1 MTSFNISIQNMTC
14 AGCAGRAERALNA
27 LSDTQAVVNL
37 ATHSARVDTALAP
50 KAFQLTLQAAGYP
63 AKIDKVMIQI
73 AEIQAGAQAD
83 ALEREIIDHPSVTA
97 ASLNRVAQ
105 SIWVEFIAGT
115 ATPDEFLEIIERG
128 GFVGQV
134 EQQGEIQPIRNTDF
148 RRTVW
153 AALLMLPV
161 FVVEMGG
168 HIYPP
173 IHAFVHSLI
182 GMERWALISF
192 LLISAVMIWPGRAFY
207 TIGLRA
213 LLKGAPE
220 MNSLVA
226 LGTLAA
232 WGYSTCV
239 VFAPTQLPS
248 DQHFLYFEA
257 AGVIITLILF
267 GRFMES
273 RAKGRA
279 GAAIE
284 RLIGLQPQTAW
295 IKIEDGFFEIPI
307 DQVQKGT
314 VVRVKAGEKIPV
326 DGTVIAGESYVG
338 QAMITGEPMP
348 VVRSVGDR
356 VIAGT
361 VNQDGTLDIKTT
373 GVGATA
379 MLAGIVRLVQDA
391 QATKLPVQ
399 KYLDVV
405 LRIFVPAILF
415 IALGTFLGW
424 LFLAPDAGVNVA
436 IIASVS
442 VLIIACPCALGL
454 ATPTSI
460 LVGTG
465 RAADLGVLFRRGDGL
480 QLLADVN
487 AIALDKTGTLTV
499 GRPSVT
505 PLYQTYEHTSEL
517 ASLQSRSTH
526 PIAKAME
533 AMARDNG
540 ATLMEVQDFRA
551 ERGRGVTGSID
562 GVIWRI
568 GSVLMM
574 SEAGISV
581 PDVTG
586 PKAASLIYVAKGK
599 DVVGVYAVHDEIH
612 PKAPALIASL
622 KQRGIEPVMITGDQS
637 ASAQAVADQ
646 LGISTFHA
654 QTLPADKANLVK
666 ALQQSHGTTAFL
678 GDGVND
684 APAMAQADV
693 GIAIGTGSDIAIESS
708 DVVLVGGDPAGVL
721 VAQKLAKATMANIKQ
736 NLIWAFGYNVVLIP
750 IAAGVMVPF
759 GFGMLNPMLASA
771 AMAIS
776 SICVVANALR
786 LRRA

>member
-14 AGCAGRAERALNA
+14 AGCAGRAECALNA
-27 LSDTQAVVNL
+27 LDHTQAVVNL
-37 ATHSARVDTALAP
+37 ATHSASVDTSITP
-50 KAFQLTLQAAGYP
+50 KELQQALQAAGYP

-73 AEIQAGAQAD
+73 ADIQAGAQAD

-97 ASLNRVAQ
+97 ASLNSVAQ

-115 ATPDEFLEIIERG
+115 ATPDEFLEIIEHA

-134 EQQGEIQPIRNTDF
+134 EQQGEIQPIRNMDF
-148 RRTVW
+148 RRAIW
-153 AALLMLPV
+153 AALLTLPV

-173 IHAFVHSLI
+173 IHAFVHSRI
-182 GMERWALISF
+182 GIDQWALMSF

-207 TIGLRA
+207 TIGLRS

-239 VFAPTQLPS
+239 VFAPDLLPS

-273 RAKGRA
+273 RAKGQA

-295 IKIEDGFFEIPI
+295 IKTEDGFSETPI
-307 DQVQKGT
+307 EQVQKDAI
-314 VVRVKAGEKIPV
+314 VRVKAGEKIPV
-326 DGTVIAGESYVG
+326 DGAVIAGESYVD

-348 VVRSVGDR
+348 IVRSVGDR

-361 VNQDGTLDIKTT
+361 VNQDGTLDLKTT
-373 GVGATA
+373 GVGSTA

-399 KYLDVV
+399 KHLDVV
-405 LRIFVPAILF
+405 IRIFVPTILF
-415 IALGTFLGW
+415 IVLGTFLGW
-424 LFLAPDAGVNVA
+424 RFLAPDAGVNSA
-436 IIASVS
+436 IIAAVS

-480 QLLADVN
+480 QLLADVKV
-487 AIALDKTGTLTV
+487 IALDKTGTLTI

-505 PLYQTYEHTSEL
+505 SLYQTQEHASEL

-533 AMARDNG
+533 AMTRDSG
-540 ATLMEVQDFRA
+540 AMPMEVQDFRA
-551 ERGRGVTGSID
+551 ERGRGVMGTIND
-562 GVIWRI
+562 TIWRI
-568 GSVLMM
+568 GSAAMM
-574 SEAGISV
+574 SEAGITV

-586 PKAASLIYVAKGK
+586 PKVASLIYMAKGH

-612 PKAPALIASL
+612 PKALALITSL
-622 KQRGIEPVMITGDQS
+622 KQRGIEPVMITGDQN
-637 ASAQAVADQ
+637 AAAQAVVDQ

-666 ALQQSHGTTAFL
+666 ALQQSHGITAFL

-708 DVVLVGGDPAGVL
+708 DVVLVGSDPAGIL

-736 NLIWAFGYNVVLIP
+736 NLIWAFGYNIVLIP
-750 IAAGVMVPF
+750 VAAGVMVPF
-759 GFGMLNPMLASA
+759 GFGMLNPMLAGA

-776 SICVVANALR
+776 SICVVRNALR
-786 LRRA
+786 LRRV

>member
-1 MTSFNISIQNMTC
+1 MTTFNISIQNMTC

-27 LSDTQAVVNL
+27 LVNTQASVNL
-37 ATHSARVDTALAP
+37 ATHSARVDTTLAP
-50 KAFQLTLQAAGYP
+50 KEFQHALQTAGYP
-63 AKIDKVMIQI
+63 AKIDKVIIQI
-73 AEIQAGAQAD
+73 EDIQAGAQAD
-83 ALEREIIDHPSVTA
+83 ALEHEIIGHPSVIR

-105 SIWVEFIAGT
+105 SLWIEFIAGT
-115 ATPDEFLEIIERG
+115 ASPDDFLEIIERA
-128 GFVGQV
+128 GFFGQV
-134 EQQGEIQPIRNTDF
+134 ERQGEIQPIQNMDF
-148 RRTVW
+148 RRAIL
-153 AALLMLPV
+153 AALLTLPV

-168 HIYPP
+168 HIYAP
-173 IHAFVHSLI
+173 IHAFVYNFI
-182 GMERWALISF
+182 GMDRWALMSF

-207 TIGLRA
+207 TVGLRA

-239 VFAPTQLPS
+239 VFASDFLPS

-273 RAKGRA
+273 RAKGQA

-295 IKIEDGFFEIPI
+295 IKAEDGFSETPI
-307 DQVQKGT
+307 DQVRKGAIA
-314 VVRVKAGEKIPV
+314 RVKAGEKIPV
-326 DGTVIAGESYVG
+326 DGTVIEGESYVD

-348 VVRSVGDR
+348 VFRSVGDR

-361 VNQDGTLDIKTT
+361 VNQDGTLDIETT
-373 GVGATA
+373 DVGATA
-379 MLAGIVRLVQDA
+379 LLAGIVRLVQDA

-399 KYLDVV
+399 KHLDVV
-405 LRIFVPAILF
+405 IRVFVPAILI
-415 IALGTFLGW
+415 IAAVTFLGW
-424 LFLAPDAGVNVA
+424 RFIAPDAGVNAA
-436 IIASVS
+436 IIAAVS

-465 RAADLGVLFRRGDGL
+465 RAADLGVLFRRGDSL
-480 QLLADVN
+480 QLLADVK
-487 AIALDKTGTLTV
+487 AIALDKTGTLTI

-505 PLYQTYEHTSEL
+505 SLYQTHQHVSEL
-517 ASLQSRSTH
+517 ASLQSCSTH

-533 AMARDNG
+533 AMAQDSG
-540 ATLMEVQDFRA
+540 ATLVEVKDFRA
-551 ERGRGVTGSID
+551 ERGRGVIGTID
-562 GVIWRI
+562 DITWRI
-568 GSVLMM
+568 GSAKMM
-574 SEAGISV
+574 TEAGISV
-581 PDVTG
+581 PNVTA
-586 PKAASLIYVAKGK
+586 PQSASLIYVAQRHC
-599 DVVGVYAVHDEIH
+599 VVGVYAVHDEIH
-612 PKAPALIASL
+612 PKAPALIATL
-622 KQRGIEPVMITGDQS
+622 KERGIEPVMITGDQY

-646 LGISTFHA
+646 LRITTFHA
-654 QTLPADKANLVK
+654 QTLPEDKANLVK
-666 ALQQSHGTTAFL
+666 TLQHSHGITAFL

-708 DVVLVGGDPAGVL
+708 DVVLVGGDPTGIL
-721 VAQKLAKATMANIKQ
+721 VAQKLAQATMTNIKQ
-736 NLIWAFGYNVVLIP
+736 NLVWAFGYNVILIP

-759 GFGMLNPMLASA
+759 GFGMLNPMLAGA

-776 SICVVANALR
+776 SICVVTNALR

>member
-27 LSDTQAVVNL
+27 LDDTQAVVNL
-37 ATHSARVDTALAP
+37 ATHSARVDTSITP
-50 KAFQLTLQAAGYP
+50 KEFQQALQAAGYP

-73 AEIQAGAQAD
+73 ADIQAGAQAD

-115 ATPDEFLEIIERG
+115 ATPDEFLEIIERA

-134 EQQGEIQPIRNTDF
+134 EQQGEIQPIRNMDF
-148 RRTVW
+148 RRAIL
-153 AALLMLPV
+153 AALLTLPV

-182 GMERWALISF
+182 GMDQWALMSF

-239 VFAPTQLPS
+239 VFAPDLLPS

-273 RAKGRA
+273 RAKGQA

-295 IKIEDGFFEIPI
+295 IKTEDGFSETPI
-307 DQVQKGT
+307 DQVQKGAI
-314 VVRVKAGEKIPV
+314 VRVKAGEKIPV
-326 DGTVIAGESYVG
+326 DGAVIAGESYVD

-399 KYLDVV
+399 KHLDVV
-405 LRIFVPAILF
+405 IRIFVPAILF

-424 LFLAPDAGVNVA
+424 RFLRQMQ
-436 IIASVS
+436 
-442 VLIIACPCALGL
+442 VLIRPLSRRL
-454 ATPTSI
+454 A
-460 LVGTG
+460 
-465 RAADLGVLFRRGDGL
+465 F
-480 QLLADVN
+480 
-487 AIALDKTGTLTV
+487 
-499 GRPSVT
+499 
-505 PLYQTYEHTSEL
+505 
-517 ASLQSRSTH
+517 
-526 PIAKAME
+526 
-533 AMARDNG
+533 
-540 ATLMEVQDFRA
+540 
-551 ERGRGVTGSID
+551 
-562 GVIWRI
+562 
-568 GSVLMM
+568 
-574 SEAGISV
+574 
-581 PDVTG
+581 
-586 PKAASLIYVAKGK
+586 
-599 DVVGVYAVHDEIH
+599 
-612 PKAPALIASL
+612 
-622 KQRGIEPVMITGDQS
+622 
-637 ASAQAVADQ
+637 
-646 LGISTFHA
+646 
-654 QTLPADKANLVK
+654 
-666 ALQQSHGTTAFL
+666 
-678 GDGVND
+678 
-684 APAMAQADV
+684 
-693 GIAIGTGSDIAIESS
+693 
-708 DVVLVGGDPAGVL
+708 
-721 VAQKLAKATMANIKQ
+721 
-736 NLIWAFGYNVVLIP
+736 
-750 IAAGVMVPF
+750 
-759 GFGMLNPMLASA
+759 
-771 AMAIS
+771 
-776 SICVVANALR
+776 
-786 LRRA
+786 